1 MKAQAPGFGPVPDTQ
16 TAYYTGCNINAT
28 AASRTAAT
36 VDVVKGSILQFD
48 LYDHDD
54 KAGLSTDS
62 GNINPGFIVAI
73 PTAVKSPVCAVVES
87 PGDYINDVVADSG
100 SSRPANAPRG
110 GPVKVATRGIMEV
123 LVKGNITKGDDLCLA
138 NAAVQY
144 LEPATVG
151 TNTERDTI
159 VGAATAKVL
168 ARALE
173 TANVTATNGGLMWVE
188 FNGQSF

>member
-1 MKAQAPGFGPVPDTQ
+1 MNAQAPGFAPAPEGQ

-28 AASRTAAT
+28 AASRTAAA
-36 VDVVKGSILQFD
+36 VDVVKGSVLQFD

-54 KAGLSTDS
+54 KAGLSSDS
-62 GNINPGFIVAI
+62 GNINPGYIVAI
-73 PTAVKSPVCAVVES
+73 PTAVKSPVCVVTES
-87 PGDYINDVVADSG
+87 PGDYINEIVLDSG
-100 SSRPANAPRG
+100 TSRPASAPRG

-123 LVKGNITKGDDLCLA
+123 LVKGNIAKGDDLCLA
-138 NAAVQY
+138 TAAKQY

-151 TNTERDTI
+151 TNAERDTI

-173 TANVTATNGGLMWVE
+173 TANVTDTDGGLMWVE
-188 FNGQSF
+188 FNGASF